1 MTIQSDIENIVANYC
16 DGTWNGL
23 ENANFVEYDNP
34 PQELAD
40 EITAYIIKLL
50 TDSE

>member
-23 ENANFVEYDNP
+23 ENANFVEYDSH

-50 TDSE
+50 IDSE